1 MTSSGSSVLFGAIPV
16 HLKPTAVEKRALE
29 QFARLLSRRA
39 GSLRPFVCLLADDA
53 HLRRLNSNFLG
64 NDYPTDVLSFP
75 TGGSTN
81 ELGEIAISMERAAA
95 QATEFEH
102 ACLDEVRILMLHGV
116 LHLTGL
122 DHEAGDGRMAREEE
136 RWRAEF
142 KLPETLIARARH
154 QVKRAA
160 NARKG
165 AA

>member
-16 HLKPTAVEKRALE
+16 HLKPTAVEKRSLE
-29 QFARLLSRRA
+29 QFANLLCRRV
-39 GSLRPFVCLLADDA
+39 GGLRPFVCLLADDA
-53 HLRRLNSNFLG
+53 QLRRLNLNFLG
-64 NDYPTDVLSFP
+64 HDYPTDVLSFP
-75 TGGSTN
+75 AGGSTN

-95 QATEFEH
+95 QANEFEH

-122 DHEAGDGRMAREEE
+122 DHQTGDSRMAREEE

-142 KLPETLIARARH
+142 KLPETLIARAR
-154 QVKRAA
+154 QQAKRAA
-160 NARKG
+160 KAQKG